1 VFFFSQYSENYK
13 LMFTIVIIY
22 VLAPMHYFKIKYNK
36 FVFYRRTFTDR
47 VKIYDLEGHEWI
59 INLATIVG
67 LVIFSVMWFFF

>member
-1 VFFFSQYSENYK
+1 
-13 LMFTIVIIY
+13 
-22 VLAPMHYFKIKYNK
+22 MHYFKIKYNK